1 MRHRKS
7 KKKNY
12 KLSFVHFL
20 FHTSVIVYTYSTYI
34 IYIYVHISTNVYIK
48 NVQWNQNVEINFY
61 CSNHSTGF
69 NLFSQIIL
77 WGMAWKFGANKKGTF
92 LYVIVFIFMMKDWK
106 EQYLIVLATW
116 RWLWPVIDRN

>member
-1 MRHRKS
+1 
-7 KKKNY
+7 
-12 KLSFVHFL
+12 
-20 FHTSVIVYTYSTYI
+20 
-34 IYIYVHISTNVYIK
+34 VYIK

-77 WGMAWKFGANKKGTF
+77 WGLPGNLAQMKKAFF

-106 EQYLIVLATW
+106 EQYLIASATFFGCSSLA
-116 RWLWPVIDRN
+116 WPVIDRN